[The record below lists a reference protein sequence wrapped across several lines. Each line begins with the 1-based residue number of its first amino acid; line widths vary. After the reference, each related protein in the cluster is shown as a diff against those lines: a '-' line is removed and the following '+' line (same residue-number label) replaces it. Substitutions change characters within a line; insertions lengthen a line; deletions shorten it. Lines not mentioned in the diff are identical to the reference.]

1 MPASISEYTPQLV
14 RDEGAARRARAA
26 WAAWGL
32 TVAVAASLVAL
43 IVFAPLAR
51 SRGHLLLSEVFY
63 QFFHAVCHQMPER
76 SFQIAGYPLAVCARC
91 TGLYVGG
98 LLGVAAYPMVRPLTR
113 TDAPER
119 VWLVLAVLPTTVD
132 FALGFFGIW
141 ENTHWSRF
149 LTALLAG
156 AGAAFYIV
164 PGLVDLGL
172 ARVRRPEGFSPAGI

>member
-1 MPASISEYTPQLV
+1 
-14 RDEGAARRARAA
+14 
-26 WAAWGL
+26 
-32 TVAVAASLVAL
+32 
-43 IVFAPLAR
+43 
-51 SRGHLLLSEVFY
+51 
-63 QFFHAVCHQMPER
+63 
-76 SFQIAGYPLAVCARC
+76 
-91 TGLYVGG
+91 
-98 LLGVAAYPMVRPLTR
+98 MVRILS
-113 TDAPER
+113 AF
-119 VWLVLAVLPTTVD
+119 VILGAVIGLVFVGIYGVYAHNASFLSSAFFGSLAEHAATFALALAVLPTTVD

>member
-1 MPASISEYTPQLV
+1 MNEQGSRDLRVRTKSFGLRIIRLYASLPKTVEAQVIGKQLLRSGTSV
-14 RDEGAARRARAA
+14 GAHYREAKRARSTA
-26 WAAWGL
+26 
-32 TVAVAASLVAL
+32 
-43 IVFAPLAR
+43 
-51 SRGHLLLSEVFY
+51 E
-63 QFFHAVCHQMPER
+63 FFHAVCHQIPER

-98 LLGVAAYPMVRPLTR
+98 LLGIAAYPMVRPLTR

-132 FALGFFGIW
+132 FALGFFGVW

-156 AGAAFYIV
+156 AVAAFYIV
-164 PGLVDLGL
+164 PGLVDVGL